1 MYLPTKPVFPAAQLH
16 STCKEVRLL
25 ECTWMSGTGRCLLQK
40 AMSNTTLTGTEK
52 LISCIG
58 RDVFKRHESEHIPK
72 SAMVLGKH
80 GREPIVKEQVNSKNQ
95 GRRFQQTHSGK
106 QKKVYVPDIEE
117 ACAPI

>member
-16 STCKEVRLL
+16 STCEDVRLL
-25 ECTWMSGTGRCLLQK
+25 ECSWMSGTGRCLLQK
-40 AMSNTTLTGTEK
+40 AMSNTTLTGTEE

-80 GREPIVKEQVNSKNQ
+80 GREPIVKEQVNSKNHD
-95 GRRFQQTHSGK
+95 RRFQQMHSGK
-106 QKKVYVPDIEE
+106 KKVYVPDIEE